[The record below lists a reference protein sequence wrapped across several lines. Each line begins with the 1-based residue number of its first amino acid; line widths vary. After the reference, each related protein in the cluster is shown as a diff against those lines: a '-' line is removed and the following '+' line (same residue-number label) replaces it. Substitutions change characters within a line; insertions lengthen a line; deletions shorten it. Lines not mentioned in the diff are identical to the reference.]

1 MWSYYHIKL
10 HDMGSKQL
18 DYTFKHINIKGIIEH
33 GSTNLWP
40 TPSSMDE
47 AKLFSPPTPSPHQN
61 EREERGEHL
70 PGLG

>member
-47 AKLFSPPTPSPHQN
+47 AKLFFLSTHAISTPK
-61 EREERGEHL
+61 RKG
-70 PGLG
+70 GKG